1 MKRFSYTEQDS
12 TLQLIV
18 LPVFVFILNWILLRD
33 VYWQNWQIFGF
44 ATLSAGLL
52 SYGNWLANNAI
63 SIYVNQHF
71 PHPQQTPRRILFM
84 FILTGLQS
92 CLTTSV
98 TYGLY
103 KVVASPA
110 FPIHPGGLGW
120 AYTFVLLVVVMVIT
134 VYEGVFAFTH
144 WEQTLIETEQLKK
157 ANLQSQLDG
166 LKSQI
171 NPHFLFNSLNSLSSL
186 IEDDPDQA
194 ERFVEE
200 MSSVYRYLLRSNE
213 TELTT
218 LGQEIQFAQSYFHL
232 LNTRYGDG
240 IQLRLAIDPAFADY
254 LLPPLTLQILIENV
268 VKHNIIL
275 PQQPLTIRIATTLEG
290 RLEVQNNLQRK
301 TVRVPSNRVGLSNIT
316 TKYQLLGQ
324 GSISIQENDQTFS
337 VTLPLLANSE

>member
-18 LPVFVFILNWILLRD
+18 LPVFVFILNWILLRN

-63 SIYVNQHF
+63 SIYINQHF

-92 CLTTSV
+92 CLTISV
-98 TYGLY
+98 IYGLY

-110 FPIHPGGLGW
+110 FPVYPGWLGW
-120 AYTFVLLVVVMVIT
+120 AYTYDLLVVVMVIT

-213 TELTT
+213 TELAT
-218 LGQEIQFAQSYFHL
+218 LSQEIQFAQSYFHL

-240 IQLRLAIDPAFADY
+240 IQLRLAIDPALADH

-275 PQQPLTIRIATTLEG
+275 PQQPLTIRIGTTPDG
-290 RLEVQNNLQRK
+290 RLEVQNNVQRK
-301 TVRVPSNRVGLSNIT
+301 NVRVPSNRVGLSNIT

-324 GSISIQENDQTFS
+324 GSVSIQENDQTFS